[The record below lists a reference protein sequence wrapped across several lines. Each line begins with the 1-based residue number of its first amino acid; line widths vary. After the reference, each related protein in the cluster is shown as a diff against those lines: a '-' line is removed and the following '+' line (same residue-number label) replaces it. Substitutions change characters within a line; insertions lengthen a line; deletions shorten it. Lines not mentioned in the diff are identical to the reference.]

1 MICSNKRAVLRGTA
15 LSATA
20 VVGLL
25 LSGVAALAQKSS
37 ITMGATNA
45 TSSNYALAVAMS
57 KAIKQNLPNA
67 NVTVIETG
75 ASVDNIRRMSKGE
88 IDFGLTMVD
97 TNVQAA
103 AGTGPFKDKAVTD
116 IGVLYVYDVVVLNVA
131 VRGDSGVN
139 TLADLKG
146 KKFSAGIRGSGAELL
161 THDIFTTL
169 GAQPEWVPGSLKD
182 AVEGIQNRQLVG
194 YSKYGVGTGLDA
206 TMRELLTKAPMKF
219 LDFSEEQKKQVQA
232 KVKGV
237 DFMKIP
243 AEVIPSHPSVLAP
256 AVPATYSARSTL
268 DNDTAYAIAKAIYD
282 NRQFLIDVFPHLK
295 DHDFKKQTLNAELLG
310 NKLHPGAKKFWESVN

>member
-1 MICSNKRAVLRGTA
+1 MFLKTRAAARGVSV
-15 LSATA
+15 SAATL
-20 VVGLL
+20 VGLAL
-25 LSGVAALAQKSS
+25 CAHSALAQKSS

-75 ASVDNIRRMSKGE
+75 ASVDNIRRMTKNE

-97 TNVQAA
+97 TNVQAM
-103 AGTGPFKDKAVTD
+103 AGTGPFKDKAVPN

-131 VRGDSGVN
+131 VRADEGVN
-139 TLADLKG
+139 SLADLKG

-161 THDIFTTL
+161 THDIFKTL
-169 GAQPEWVPGSLKD
+169 GVEPAWVPGSLKD
-182 AVEGIQNRQLVG
+182 AVEGIQNRHLVG

-206 TMRELLTKAPMKF
+206 TMRELLTKTSMRF
-219 LDFSEEQKKQVQA
+219 VNFNEDQKKQVQA

-237 DFMKIP
+237 DFLTIP
-243 AEVIPSHPSVLAP
+243 ADVIPGQPAVLAP
-256 AVPATYSARSTL
+256 AVPATYSALSTL
-268 DNDTAYAIAKAIYD
+268 DDETAYAIAKAIYD

-295 DHDFKKQTLNAELLG
+295 NHDFKKQTLNAEALG
-310 NKLHPGAKKFWESVN
+310 NQLHPGAKRFWTSLN

>member
-1 MICSNKRAVLRGTA
+1 MIFKTVAPLRFARA
-15 LSATA
+15 A
-20 VVGLL
+20 VVAAALIPCT
-25 LSGVAALAQKSS
+25 SALAQKST

-57 KAIKQNLPNA
+57 KAIKQSLPNA
-67 NVTVIETG
+67 NVTVVETG
-75 ASVDNIRRMSKGE
+75 ASVDNIRRMVKGE

-97 TNVQAA
+97 TNVQAIS
-103 AGTGPFKDKAVTD
+103 GTGPFKDKAVTD
-116 IGVLYVYDVVVLNVA
+116 IGVLYVYDLVVLNVA
-131 VRGDSGVN
+131 VRADAGIN

-161 THDIFTTL
+161 THEIFTAL
-169 GAQPEWVPGSLKD
+169 GVQTEWVPGSLKD

-206 TMRELLTKAPMKF
+206 TMRELLTKTPMKF
-219 LDFSEEQKKQVQA
+219 LNFSDEQKAAVLG

-237 DFMKIP
+237 DFMTIP
-243 AEVIPSHPSVLAP
+243 ANVIPDQPAVLAP

-268 DNDTAYAIAKAIYD
+268 DDATAYAIAKAIYD
-282 NRQFLIDVFPHLK
+282 HRQFLIDVFPHLK
-295 DHDFKKQTLNAELLG
+295 DHDFKKQTLNAEKLG